1 MLKGHGGNIY
11 DLAQRLGCHPSE
23 ILDMSSNMNPLGPPP
38 DLVTF
43 LQENIKTIA
52 LLPEVD
58 ANTIVNMFAGR
69 YNIDPE
75 QVIAGNGTT
84 QFIYSIPRVLE
95 TKRALIFGPT
105 YADYADA
112 CAMHH
117 IPYDYSTAGESVS
130 FEHDIKSAAQ
140 QIRGHDTVF
149 ICNPNN
155 PTGNI
160 ISRADLEELCKSHAD
175 VNFIIDESYLMFVD
189 GSNKQSMIRSTLPN
203 VMVLNSMSKFFTIP
217 GLRIGFLIS
226 SPVIIKKFR
235 TYLLPWSVNSLA
247 QMAVQYLM
255 KQTTQVQTFIENTLK
270 FISQERDILFETF
283 KNSSAIKLFPS
294 TTCFILARLYGNLT
308 ADSLGN
314 HLAHDRI
321 LIRNCSNFSGL
332 SDRFIRF
339 SLKTSEINRM
349 FAKKL
354 LARISQ
360 EESAGKDE
368 HRTSTCR
375 DGREHG
381 GTSNIE

>member
-11 DLAQRLGCHPSE
+11 DLAQQLGCHPSD
-23 ILDMSSNMNPLGPPP
+23 IVDMSSNMNPLGPPE
-38 DLVTF
+38 DLVDL
-43 LQENIKTIA
+43 LQENIKTMA
-52 LLPEVD
+52 TLPEVD
-58 ANTIVNMFAGR
+58 ANRTVNMFAGR
-69 YNIDPE
+69 YDIDPE
-75 QVIAGNGTT
+75 RVIAGNGTT
-84 QFIYSIPRVLE
+84 QFIYSIPRLLE
-95 TKRALIFGPT
+95 TKKALIFGPT

-117 IPYDYSTAGESVS
+117 IPYDYSNSEESVD
-130 FEHDIKSAAQ
+130 FEHDIKAAAQ
-140 QIRGHDTVF
+140 QIQDYDTVF

-160 ISRADLEELCKSHAD
+160 IPTSDLEHLCKSHAD
-175 VNFIIDESYLMFVD
+175 VNFVIDESYLMFID

-226 SPVIIKKFR
+226 SPVVIKKFK

-255 KQTTQVQTFIENTLK
+255 RQTTQVEK
-270 FISQERDILFETF
+270 FIKNTVSFIARERDILFETF

-294 TTCFILARLYGNLT
+294 NTSFILARLYGNLT
-308 ADSLGN
+308 ADGLGN
-314 HLAHDRI
+314 HRI
-321 LIRNCSNFSGL
+321 LIRNCANFNGL
-332 SDRFIRF
+332 SDRFVRF

-368 HRTSTCR
+368 EKMKKQTY
-375 DGREHG
+375 DL
-381 GTSNIE
+381 

>member
-11 DLAQRLGCHPSE
+11 DLAQRLGCHGSE
-23 ILDMSSNMNPLGPPP
+23 IVDMSSNMNPLGPPQ
-38 DLVTF
+38 DLVRF

-52 LLPEVD
+52 TLPEVD
-58 ANTIVNMFAGR
+58 ANRTVNMFAQR

-75 QVIAGNGTT
+75 GVIAGNGTT
-84 QFIYSIPRVLE
+84 QFIYSIPRILE

-112 CAMHH
+112 CAMHN
-117 IPYDYSTAGESVS
+117 IGYDYITARESKA
-130 FEHDIKSAAQ
+130 FEHDIKAAAQ
-140 QIRGHDTVF
+140 QIQGHDTIF

-160 ISRADLEELCKSHAD
+160 IPAAHLEQLCRSHKD
-175 VNFIIDESYLMFVD
+175 VNFVIDESYLMFVD
-189 GSNKQSMIRSTLPN
+189 GSNSQSMIRSTNPN

-226 SPVIIKKFR
+226 SPVIIKQFK

-255 KQTTQVQTFIENTLK
+255 KQTAQVETFIEDTIK
-270 FISQERDILFETF
+270 FIAREKDILFETF
-283 KNSSAIKLFPS
+283 KNSSFIKLFPS
-294 TTCFILARLYGNLT
+294 TTSFILARLYGNLRAGGLGMHM
-308 ADSLGN
+308 AD
-314 HLAHDRI
+314 HRI
-321 LIRNCSNFSGL
+321 LIRNCSNFNGL

-339 SLKTSEINRM
+339 SLKTGEINRM
-349 FAKKL
+349 FATKL

-360 EESAGKDE
+360 EESIAKDE
-368 HRTSTCR
+368 HRTC
-375 DGREHG
+375 
-381 GTSNIE
+381 

>member
-11 DLAQRLGCHPSE
+11 DLAHRLGCHPSE

-58 ANTIVNMFAGR
+58 ANTIVNVFAGR

-84 QFIYSIPRVLE
+84 QFIYSIPRILE

-117 IPYDYSTAGESVS
+117 IPYDYSTAGESAD
-130 FEHDIKSAAQ
+130 FEHDIKAASQ
-140 QIRGHDTVF
+140 QIQGHDTIF

-160 ISRADLEELCKSHAD
+160 IPTADLEQLCRSHAD
-175 VNFIIDESYLMFVD
+175 ANFVIDESYLMFVD

-226 SPVIIKKFR
+226 SPIIIKKFR

-255 KQTTQVQTFIENTLK
+255 KQTVEVQTFIENTVK
-270 FISQERDILFETF
+270 FIAREKDILFETF
-283 KNSSAIKLFPS
+283 KNTSFIKLFPS

-321 LIRNCSNFSGL
+321 LIRNCANFSGL

-368 HRTSTCR
+368 HRTSNVQHR
-375 DGREHG
+375 MMNEKR
-381 GTSNIE
+381 

>member
-11 DLAQRLGCHPSE
+11 DLAQQLGCHPSE
-23 ILDMSSNMNPLGPPP
+23 IVDMSSNMNPLGPPP
-38 DLVTF
+38 DLVTL

-52 LLPEVD
+52 TLPEVD
-58 ANTIVNMFAGR
+58 ANRTVNVFAGR
-69 YNIDPE
+69 YHIDPE

-84 QFIYSIPRVLE
+84 QFIYSIPRTLE
-95 TKRALIFGPT
+95 AKRALIFGPT

-117 IPYDYSTAGESVS
+117 IPYDYSTAGESAD
-130 FEHDIKSAAQ
+130 FEHDIKAASQ
-140 QIRGHDTVF
+140 QIQGYDTVF

-160 ISRADLEELCKSHAD
+160 IPAADLEHLCKSHAD
-175 VNFIIDESYLMFVD
+175 VNFVIDESYLMFLD

-203 VMVLNSMSKFFTIP
+203 VTVLNSMSKFFTIP

-226 SPVIIKKFR
+226 SPVNIKKFR

-247 QMAVQYLM
+247 QMAVHHLM
-255 KQTTQVQTFIENTLK
+255 KQTAQVETFIENTVN
-270 FISQERDILFETF
+270 FIAREKDILFETF
-283 KNSSAIKLFPS
+283 KNSSFIKLFPS
-294 TTCFILARLYGNLT
+294 NTSFILARLYGNLT

-314 HLAHDRI
+314 HLAQDRI
-321 LIRNCSNFSGL
+321 LIRNCANFNGL

-349 FAKKL
+349 FARKL

-360 EESAGKDE
+360 EESNVHLSKQLSAYGAKPL
-368 HRTSTCR
+368 S
-375 DGREHG
+375 
-381 GTSNIE
+381 S

>member
-11 DLAQRLGCHPSE
+11 DLAQQLGCHPSE
-23 ILDMSSNMNPLGPPP
+23 IVDMSSNMNPLGPPP
-38 DLVTF
+38 DLVTL
-43 LQENIKTIA
+43 LQKNIKTIA
-52 LLPEVD
+52 TLPEVD
-58 ANTIVNMFAGR
+58 ANRTVNMFAGQ

-84 QFIYSIPRVLE
+84 QFIYSIPRILE

-112 CAMHH
+112 CAMHN
-117 IPYDYSTAGESVS
+117 IGYDYSTAEESAD
-130 FEHDIKSAAQ
+130 FEHDIKAASQ
-140 QIRGHDTVF
+140 QIQGYDTVF

-160 ISRADLEELCKSHAD
+160 IPAADLEQLCKSHAD
-175 VNFIIDESYLMFVD
+175 VNFVIDESYLMFVD
-189 GSNKQSMIRSTLPN
+189 GSNTQSMIRSTLPN

-226 SPVIIKKFR
+226 SPVNIKKFR
-235 TYLLPWSVNSLA
+235 PYLLPWSVNSLA
-247 QMAVQYLM
+247 QMAVHYLM
-255 KQTTQVQTFIENTLK
+255 KQTAQAETFIENTVK
-270 FISQERDILFETF
+270 FIAREKDILFEIF
-283 KNSSAIKLFPS
+283 KNSSFIKLFPS
-294 TTCFILARLYGNLT
+294 NTSFILARLYGNLT

-314 HLAHDRI
+314 HLAQDRI
-321 LIRNCSNFSGL
+321 LIRNCANFNGL

-349 FAKKL
+349 FARKL

-360 EESAGKDE
+360 EESNVHLSKQLSAYGAKPL
-368 HRTSTCR
+368 S
-375 DGREHG
+375 
-381 GTSNIE
+381 S

>member
-11 DLAQRLGCHPSE
+11 DLAQQLGCHPSE
-23 ILDMSSNMNPLGPPP
+23 IVDMSSNMNPLGPPS
-38 DLVTF
+38 DLVTL
-43 LQENIKTIA
+43 LQENIKTIST
-52 LLPEVD
+52 LPEVD
-58 ANTIVNMFAGR
+58 ANRTVNVFAGR

-84 QFIYSIPRVLE
+84 QFIYSIPRILE

-112 CAMHH
+112 CAMHN
-117 IPYDYSTAGESVS
+117 IRYDYSTARESVA
-130 FEHDIKSAAQ
+130 FELDMKAAEQ
-140 QIRGHDTVF
+140 QIQGYDMVF

-155 PTGNI
+155 PTGTI
-160 ISRADLEELCKSHAD
+160 IPAADLEQLCKSHAG
-175 VNFIIDESYLMFVD
+175 VNFVIDESYLMFVD
-189 GSNKQSMIRSTLPN
+189 GYNTQSMIRSTLPN
-203 VMVLNSMSKFFTIP
+203 VMVLNSMSKFFGIP

-226 SPVIIKKFR
+226 SPVIINKFR

-255 KQTTQVQTFIENTLK
+255 KQTAQVETFIENTVK
-270 FISQERDILFETF
+270 FIAQERDILFETF
-283 KNSSAIKLFPS
+283 KNSSVIKLFPS
-294 TTCFILARLYGNLT
+294 TTSFIIARLYGNLT
-308 ADSLGN
+308 ADGLGN

-332 SDRFIRF
+332 SDRFVRF

-354 LARISQ
+354 LVRISQ
-360 EESAGKDE
+360 EEF
-368 HRTSTCR
+368 
-375 DGREHG
+375 
-381 GTSNIE
+381 I

>member
-11 DLAQRLGCHPSE
+11 DLAQQLGCHPSD
-23 ILDMSSNMNPLGPPP
+23 IVDMSSNMNPLGPPE
-38 DLVTF
+38 DLVDL

-52 LLPEVD
+52 TLPEVD
-58 ANTIVNMFAGR
+58 ANRTVNMFAGR
-69 YNIDPE
+69 YDIDPE
-75 QVIAGNGTT
+75 RVIAGNGTT
-84 QFIYSIPRVLE
+84 QFIYSIPRLLE
-95 TKRALIFGPT
+95 TKKALIFGPT

-117 IPYDYSTAGESVS
+117 IPYDYSNSEESVD
-130 FEHDIKSAAQ
+130 FEHDIKAAAQ
-140 QIRGHDTVF
+140 QIQNYDTVF

-160 ISRADLEELCKSHAD
+160 IPTADLEQLCKSHAD
-175 VNFIIDESYLMFVD
+175 VNFVIDESYLMFID

-226 SPVIIKKFR
+226 SPVVIKKFK

-255 KQTTQVQTFIENTLK
+255 RQTTQVEK
-270 FISQERDILFETF
+270 FIKNTVNFIARERDILFETF

-294 TTCFILARLYGNLT
+294 NTSFILARLYGNLT
-308 ADSLGN
+308 ADGLGN
-314 HLAHDRI
+314 HLAQDRI
-321 LIRNCSNFSGL
+321 LIRNCANFNGL
-332 SDRFIRF
+332 SDRFVRF

-360 EESAGKDE
+360 EESAGK
-368 HRTSTCR
+368 R
-375 DGREHG
+375 
-381 GTSNIE
+381 